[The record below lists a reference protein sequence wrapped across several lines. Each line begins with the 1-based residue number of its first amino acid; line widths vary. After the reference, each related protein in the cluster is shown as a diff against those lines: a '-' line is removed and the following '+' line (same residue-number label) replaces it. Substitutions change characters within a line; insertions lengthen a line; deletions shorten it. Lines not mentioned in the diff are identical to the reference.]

1 MDPNK
6 YYDEEQDT
14 LQNWQKYLQDTHER
28 SSHMWNSILYNQF
41 VNEEVRRLQ
50 RKIYYIKDDLKKEKS
65 TIDKLSND
73 NKKLTK
79 SLDKYEKQE
88 DSNINKRKRSELSK
102 WLTSEKR
109 KKPRNYESLDNEE
122 VTRRLT
128 ETFKDLSNLND
139 IIEFGKHPNRFDLL
153 KNKKYE
159 KLYMLIPSCIELNNV
174 IGMEKVKENIFQ
186 QISYFLHG
194 LNNENEINHVV
205 ITGEPGV
212 GKTTLAKIIAKMYLG
227 MGFLKNEKFMEAKR
241 SDLIGEYCGH
251 TAVKT
256 QKVINSIEGGVLFID
271 EVYSLGNREKKDV
284 FTKECIDTI
293 NQNLTEKGDKFL
305 CIIAGYKEE
314 VQTCFFN
321 YNKGLERRFPVRFD
335 LESYDEDSLRKI
347 LLKFMADDGWSFKDS
362 DDVKRSQLLKLIS
375 KNKDLLKYQAG
386 DMRTVFQLT
395 KERYSMRLLKE
406 SIDDGAG
413 NKELEFEDFEYGFI
427 KLKKIREEVKEK
439 IPDYIKNL
447 YI

>member
-128 ETFKDLSNLND
+128 ETM
-139 IIEFGKHPNRFDLL
+139 
-153 KNKKYE
+153 
-159 KLYMLIPSCIELNNV
+159 KLMLTS
-174 IGMEKVKENIFQ
+174 
-186 QISYFLHG
+186 
-194 LNNENEINHVV
+194 
-205 ITGEPGV
+205 TR
-212 GKTTLAKIIAKMYLG
+212 KM
-227 MGFLKNEKFMEAKR
+227 
-241 SDLIGEYCGH
+241 
-251 TAVKT
+251 
-256 QKVINSIEGGVLFID
+256 
-271 EVYSLGNREKKDV
+271 
-284 FTKECIDTI
+284 
-293 NQNLTEKGDKFL
+293 
-305 CIIAGYKEE
+305 
-314 VQTCFFN
+314 
-321 YNKGLERRFPVRFD
+321 
-335 LESYDEDSLRKI
+335 
-347 LLKFMADDGWSFKDS
+347 
-362 DDVKRSQLLKLIS
+362 SQLS
-375 KNKDLLKYQAG
+375 RDRTTMVLLLQ
-386 DMRTVFQLT
+386 
-395 KERYSMRLLKE
+395 E
-406 SIDDGAG
+406 ID
-413 NKELEFEDFEYGFI
+413 
-427 KLKKIREEVKEK
+427 
-439 IPDYIKNL
+439 
-447 YI
+447 